1 MTMARPI
8 CFMVMPY
15 NVRTLP
21 DHGEVDFNALWD
33 RAFAPVLS
41 ELGYDPVRAD
51 EDLGASIL
59 ADMLIRLTASA
70 LVVADLSMA
79 NPNVYYEV
87 GVRHAARD
95 GGCVLIA
102 PDWASSSF
110 DLAQVRHLTYPLPPG
125 KLTDGVAEAVRTALK
140 EPIRKAVEQ
149 SSPVYQLVP
158 GFPEPLP
165 SIDDDRFRAF
175 IGNLTEF
182 QAGAAGV
189 RAAPEA
195 ERPAMIEALLNQYTP
210 DHPQPPAIMLELLK
224 LVRDYLSFDRVL
236 QVVGNLGEVLAHSP
250 YVLEQRALAL
260 SKTSRHLDAIAL
272 LEQLIQSH
280 GRTPERQG
288 LLGGRYKELWSQAK
302 ESGQPLDSRRF
313 LTKAID
319 SYSTGMWLDLNEYYC
334 ASNLPRLLRTRG
346 SDKDADLAMVAADIT
361 RRACERGQRVG
372 KVDEWLAPTL
382 LAAAFDAG
390 DADHAGRL
398 LGQVMDDGPARW
410 HVDSVLAD
418 ARTSLALLD
427 KSDERDLTRLRAVLD
442 QLEALVNKHSRG
454 TIK

>member
-1 MTMARPI
+1 
-8 CFMVMPY
+8 
-15 NVRTLP
+15 
-21 DHGEVDFNALWD
+21 
-33 RAFAPVLS
+33 
-41 ELGYDPVRAD
+41 
-51 EDLGASIL
+51 
-59 ADMLIRLTASA
+59 
-70 LVVADLSMA
+70 
-79 NPNVYYEV
+79 
-87 GVRHAARD
+87 
-95 GGCVLIA
+95 
-102 PDWASSSF
+102 
-110 DLAQVRHLTYPLPPG
+110 
-125 KLTDGVAEAVRTALK
+125 
-140 EPIRKAVEQ
+140 
-149 SSPVYQLVP
+149 
-158 GFPEPLP
+158 
-165 SIDDDRFRAF
+165 
-175 IGNLTEF
+175 
-182 QAGAAGV
+182 
-189 RAAPEA
+189 
-195 ERPAMIEALLNQYTP
+195 MIEALLNQYTP

-236 QVVGNLGEVLAHSP
+236 QVVANLGEVLAHSP

-260 SKTSRHLDAIAL
+260 SKTSRHLDAIGL

-288 LLGGRYKELWSQAK
+288 LLGGRYKKLWSQAE

-346 SDKDADLAMVAADIT
+346 SDKDADLAMLAADIT

-398 LGQVMDDGPARW
+398 LGQVMDDGPAAW
-410 HVDSVLAD
+410 HVESVLAD

-427 KSDERDLTRLRAVLD
+427 VSDERDLTRLRAVLN
-442 QLEALVNKHSRG
+442 QLEALVNKPSPS
-454 TIK
+454 TIT